1 MRGGGEGVS
10 LSLSSSSP
18 GGKIVVRD
26 GGNCHQQADDG
37 GVIINP
43 I

>member
-1 MRGGGEGVS
+1 MRGGGEGFSFS
-10 LSLSSSSP
+10 LSLSSP
-18 GGKIVVRD
+18 GGKILVRD
-26 GGNCHQQADDG
+26 GGKCHQQADDG